1 MGTIQ
6 NEQKIKLLSM
16 TDFVLEQEN
25 YLDITNKQ
33 KLELILNTPTF

>member
-16 TDFVLEQEN
+16 TDFVLEQ
-25 YLDITNKQ
+25 NK
-33 KLELILNTPTF
+33 KLNNATEAYEQYCQIVK